1 MAAIP
6 ILEEAAGGSAARFV
20 SELAESDA
28 QNDAMSDVVKK
39 LEESLGPR
47 DIPRKFAVY
56 GAAAGFELLEE
67 LDHLTFRTIEPN
79 IFVNP
84 RFLAPAMPRLDDRQ
98 VRFMVMRDENETRSR
113 LRFLMPY
120 TIERPGLA
128 VSAPIIRAWATP
140 FGPQGTPLIDRD
152 DPVSVLEDLF
162 DILSRKHLK
171 MPEVLVLPDMRAN
184 GPVATLIR
192 SIALGRNLP
201 LTAIERVERPFLESR
216 MEGDAYLRQ
225 TIGSHHRRDYA
236 RLWRKLA
243 GQGNLAYSVARSP
256 DEIRKRFED
265 FLALEAGGWKGKR
278 GSAMA
283 VDRYRAAFAREAVNR
298 LAERDLTRIHTLDLD
313 GRPIAILIVFVESGE
328 AWTWKTAYDEDL
340 SAFSPGTLLM
350 IEVVKNHLEDPNIE
364 RTDSCAVPDH
374 PVMSRL
380 FHERETIETLVI
392 GLNPGAHRATQQ
404 AASQI
409 HLYRRTRDFARIVRE
424 RIRSLTR
431 RH

>member
-1 MAAIP
+1 MVAIP
-6 ILEEAAGGSAARFV
+6 ILEEAAGGSTARLV

-28 QNDAMSDVVKK
+28 MGDVAKK
-39 LEESLGPR
+39 LEESLGHR
-47 DIPRKFAVY
+47 DIPRKLSIY
-56 GAAAGFELLEE
+56 GASAGFELLEE
-67 LDHLTFRTIEPN
+67 LDYLTYRTIEPN
-79 IFVNP
+79 VFFNP

-98 VRFMVMRDENETRSR
+98 VRFMVMRDENEVRSR

-171 MPEVLVLPDMRAN
+171 MPEVLVLPQMRAN
-184 GPVATLIR
+184 GPVAQLIR
-192 SIALGRNLP
+192 SIAIGRNLP
-201 LTAIERVERPFLESR
+201 LTAIERVERPFLESQ
-216 MEGDAYLRQ
+216 MEGDSYLRHA
-225 TIGSHHRRDYA
+225 IGSHHRRDYA

-243 GQGNLAYSVARSP
+243 AQGNLTYSVARSP
-256 DEIRKRFED
+256 EEIRQRCED
-265 FLALEAGGWKGKR
+265 FLTLEASGWKGKR

-298 LAERDLTRIHTLDLD
+298 LAERDLARIHTLELD
-313 GRPIAILIVFVESGE
+313 GRVIAILIVFIESGE

-340 SAFSPGTLLM
+340 SAYSPGTLLM
-350 IEVVKNHLEDPNIE
+350 IEVLKNHLDDPNIA

-380 FHERETIETLVI
+380 FSERETIETLVI
-392 GLNPGAHRATQQ
+392 GLNPGADRATQQ

-409 HLYRRTRDFARIVRE
+409 HLYRRTLDIARIVRN
-424 RIRSLTR
+424 RIRNFTG

>member
-1 MAAIP
+1 MVAIP
-6 ILEEAAGGSAARFV
+6 LLEEAAGGSAARLV
-20 SELAESDA
+20 SELAET
-28 QNDAMSDVVKK
+28 DVTGEVAKK
-39 LEESLGPR
+39 LEESLGHR
-47 DIPRKFAVY
+47 DIPRKFAIY
-56 GAAAGFELLEE
+56 GAAAGFDLLEE

-98 VRFMVMRDENETRSR
+98 VRFMVMRDESETRSR

-120 TIERPGLA
+120 TIERPGIA

-162 DILSRKHLK
+162 DILSRRHLK
-171 MPEVLVLPDMRAN
+171 MPEVLVLPDMRSN
-184 GPVATLIR
+184 GSVAQLIR

-225 TIGSHHRRDYA
+225 AIGSHHRRDYA

-243 GQGNLAYSVARSP
+243 GQGNLSYSVARSP
-256 DEIRKRFED
+256 EEIRRRFEN

-298 LAERDLTRIHTLDLD
+298 LAERDLARIHTLELD
-313 GRPIAILIVFVESGE
+313 GQPVAILIVFVEAGE

-340 SAFSPGTLLM
+340 SAYSPGTLLM
-350 IEVVKNHLEDPNIE
+350 IEVVKNHLEDPNIA

-392 GLNPGAHRATQQ
+392 GLNPAAHRATQQ

-409 HLYRRTRDFARIVRE
+409 HLYRRTRDIARMVRN
-424 RIRSLTR
+424 RLRHLTG